1 MNMSTL
7 ALDPLIPD
15 TEHLVSEEDYKIY
28 DTLIAVILSLCTV
41 VGLPGNL
48 FALTYFYSASR
59 RDFSS
64 FIYIIVCGIDIWT
77 CLVHLPVTIAL
88 FNTRTPGIFDENI
101 FCVAWIVV
109 FYYLQKM
116 SMFLVMLM
124 SVSRTITLIYLRYK
138 IKKKFL
144 LTAFLAYTVFFI
156 TWEIIIYIFGG
167 SDHNQRYS
175 YSKFNVYCWRAVDS
189 DKVHFIDKIVRA
201 ICIGTPPIVTTISF
215 TLFAYKL
222 LRKTNVS
229 TKNKRKHQAAVTM
242 AMFTA
247 LFLVC
252 NLPCLLRNI
261 LYFVDLLLSDKKYR
275 EIPFM
280 KYYSW
285 LLSDIL
291 TTTLNATLNPVLY
304 LCRMSNVRE
313 WVSTR
318 GSGRT
323 QNRSCQ
329 VSAQV
334 QIRSTRGKEEDH
346 QLNSRNLR
354 TNT

>member
-156 TWEIIIYIFGG
+156 TWEIIIYIFRG
-167 SDHNQRYS
+167 SDSWYGYS
-175 YSKFNVYCWRAVDS
+175 MFDVYCWRYVDS
-189 DKVHFIDKIVRA
+189 KPLAYTDHVIRA
-201 ICIGTPPIVTTISF
+201 IFIGCPPILTTISF
-215 TLFAYKL
+215 IVFAYKL
-222 LRKTNVS
+222 LRRSSVS
-229 TKNKRKHQAAVTM
+229 SRNKRKHQAAVTM
-242 AMFTA
+242 AMFTT

-252 NLPCLLRNI
+252 NLPCSMNYI
-261 LYFVDLLLSDKKYR
+261 MYFVDLVLYDNGVLLQFSEHYSH
-275 EIPFM
+275 PFM
-280 KYYSW
+280 AYYSW
-285 LLSDIL
+285 VISDIL
-291 TTTLNATLNPVLY
+291 TTVLNATLNPVLY
-304 LCRMSNVRE
+304 LCRMSNLRE
-313 WVSTR
+313 WASSR
-318 GSGRT
+318 RSRRT
-323 QNRSCQ
+323 QNGRSSRGVPQ
-329 VSAQV
+329 SHT
-334 QIRSTRGKEEDH
+334 RSTRVEKA
-346 QLNSRNLR
+346 
-354 TNT
+354 T